1 MRGRSVEK
9 CLRALESSFWQSEVG
24 GPFQNNKIGRGEEE
38 PECIRKWRKEWLE
51 NIKTKDEEEAKK
63 KEELKLKA
71 KKELED
77 W

>member
-1 MRGRSVEK
+1 M
-9 CLRALESSFWQSEVG
+9 
-24 GPFQNNKIGRGEEE
+24 GRGEEE

-51 NIKTKDEEEAKK
+51 NIKNKDEEEAKK
-63 KEELKLKA
+63 KEELKQKA